1 MSKKELKIY
10 TGDIK
15 LLKEDRIE
23 LLKYVNLLSRSV
35 DKASELFDLELS
47 DLRNL
52 SELQW
57 KLFHK
62 LELTHNEERENRYE
76 QPFILREDKKDGD
89 YKENE

>member
-1 MSKKELKIY
+1 MKSKTNLS
-10 TGDIK
+10 GDIK
-15 LLKEDRIE
+15 LSKEDRIE
-23 LLKYVNLLSRSV
+23 LLNYVNLLSRTV
-35 DKASELFDLELS
+35 DKAREIFDIELS

-76 QPFILREDKKDGD
+76 QPFILREEKKDE
-89 YKENE
+89 K

>member
-1 MSKKELKIY
+1 MKSKTNLS
-10 TGDIK
+10 GDIQ
-15 LLKEDRIE
+15 LSKEDRIE
-23 LLKYVNLLSRSV
+23 LLKYVNLLSRSIEQ
-35 DKASELFDLELS
+35 ASEIFDLGLS

-76 QPFILREDKKDGD
+76 QPFILREEKK
-89 YKENE
+89 